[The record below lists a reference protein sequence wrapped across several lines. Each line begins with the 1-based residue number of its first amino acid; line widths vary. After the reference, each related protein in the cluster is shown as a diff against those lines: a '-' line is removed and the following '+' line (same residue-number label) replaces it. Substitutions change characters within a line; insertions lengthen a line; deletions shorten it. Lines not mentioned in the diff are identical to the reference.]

1 MHPINEIHGF
11 PPVTSELEDFG
22 SELRQSFEQLRP
34 ALIGGFAY
42 YLLLLAFTAFLR

>member
-11 PPVTSELEDFG
+11 PPVISELEDFG
-22 SELRQSFEQLRP
+22 SELRQGFEQLRP

-42 YLLLLAFTAFLR
+42 YFLLLVFPVFLK

>member
-22 SELRQSFEQLRP
+22 SELRQKFKQLRP
-34 ALIGGFAY
+34 TLTGAFAY
-42 YLLLLAFTAFLR
+42 CLLLLAYSAFLK